1 MELCGPNMSES
12 GGSLVQVK
20 QLPCHSSPLCR
31 LQASGHHM
39 HDLPHLTHQ
48 PWVNHPAPTVASS
61 PAVAVHRRRRVNG
74 AVVSGCGSH
83 ECLAP
88 RLGEDA
94 ALAVGLSTGK
104 VLVTGGGGYFG
115 SRLGRALAG
124 QGMSV
129 ILVDINR
136 APCDVPD
143 GAVYYQVR
151 VREDRGPDPVEFC
164 SLTHKLHSK

>member
-20 QLPCHSSPLCR
+20 QLPCHSAPLCR

-74 AVVSGCGSH
+74 AVVSSCGSH
-83 ECLAP
+83 ECLTP

-94 ALAVGLSTGK
+94 ALALGLPTGK

-115 SRLGRALAG
+115 SRLGRALAD

-143 GAVYYQVR
+143 GAVYYQVG